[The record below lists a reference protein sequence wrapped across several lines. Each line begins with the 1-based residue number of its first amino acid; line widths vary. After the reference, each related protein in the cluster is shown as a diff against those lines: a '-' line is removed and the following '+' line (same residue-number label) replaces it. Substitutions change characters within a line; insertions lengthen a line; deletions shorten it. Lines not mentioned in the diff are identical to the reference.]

1 MKTLARLCPKAQKFH
16 LAAPLYST
24 LINVLHPSAPFDPE
38 VVSLQDVAARSQEMI
53 WHTFPP
59 PTQRSNML
67 FSHRAFFTNHTHE
80 L

>member
-16 LAAPLYST
+16 LAAPFYST

-53 WHTFPP
+53 WHISPLT
-59 PTQRSNML
+59 TQQHVVFTQGL
-67 FSHRAFFTNHTHE
+67 FTNHTHE